1 MDAEYNFNYR
11 DHTHALRATTGLRAW
26 VTQCVG
32 LLAGSVGALDVSPK
46 SVLARSK
53 VTNNIAALDK
63 AVTKAN
69 ASYQHYNNM
78 DGPTQAQFTTAADD
92 CAAMITA
99 ATNAR
104 NRAVSSLSTA
114 EAADA
119 AAAAAAATAAAAAA
133 ATAGN
138 PPAGAPDP
146 ARNAEALKPT
156 KLINGATPATVKR
169 WVRQF
174 KAYYNQLGA
183 ARWSVD
189 AGHALFCNNL
199 DKELWA
205 AIERSPI
212 FSETAPILPA
222 TPPVGTSLLEI
233 LDAHFITEN
242 PVFNRRVAWYQISQ
256 NQGQTSSLVVSKIR
270 EDALLADINNLTFDE
285 SCVLRTMCAISDT
298 ELLSELR
305 RIPPPITFQKVQDR
319 CIAYDREKKETQSTT
334 GKKAAAATAP
344 ATPDPPQKSSAGT
357 PKTPGGKQGTSPS
370 NPPIDGGEMRPM
382 RRLHPLPVQLP
393 PPARRSPVLLL
404 RQVRPH

>member
-1 MDAEYNFNYR
+1 MDAEYSFNYR

-46 SVLARSK
+46 SALARSK
-53 VTNNIAALDK
+53 VTNDIAALDK

-78 DGPTQAQFTTAADD
+78 DGPTQAQFTTAADN

-119 AAAAAAATAAAAAA
+119 AAADAAATAAAAAA
-133 ATAGN
+133 A
-138 PPAGAPDP
+138 
-146 ARNAEALKPT
+146 
-156 KLINGATPATVKR
+156 
-169 WVRQF
+169 
-174 KAYYNQLGA
+174 A
-183 ARWSVD
+183 A
-189 AGHALFCNNL
+189 
-199 DKELWA
+199 
-205 AIERSPI
+205 
-212 FSETAPILPA
+212 
-222 TPPVGTSLLEI
+222 PVGTSLLEI

-242 PVFNRRVAWYQISQ
+242 LLFNRRVAWYQISQ

-334 GKKAAAATAP
+334 GKKAATAAAP

-357 PKTPGGKQGTSPS
+357 PRTPGGKQGT
-370 NPPIDGGEMRPM
+370 RPTSLGWRTTYRTCRAQAGL
-382 RRLHPLPVQLP
+382 RR
-393 PPARRSPVLLL
+393 PAGSRTLA
-404 RQVRPH
+404 

>member
-11 DHTHALRATTGLRAW
+11 DHTNALRATTGLRAW

-46 SVLARSK
+46 SALARSK
-53 VTNNIAALDK
+53 VTNDIAALDK

-69 ASYQHYNNM
+69 ASYQHYSNM

-119 AAAAAAATAAAAAA
+119 AAAAAA
-133 ATAGN
+133 GN
-138 PPAGAPDP
+138 PPAGGPDP

-156 KLINGATPATVKR
+156 KLINGATPAAVKC

-174 KAYYNQLGA
+174 KAYYDQLGA

-189 AGHALFCNNL
+189 AGHALLCNNL

-212 FSETAPILPA
+212 FSETAPVLPA
-222 TPPVGTSLLEI
+222 TLPVGTSLLEI

-285 SCVLRTMCAISDT
+285 SCVLRTMCAISNT

-305 RIPPPITFQKVQDR
+305 RIPPPITFQKVQDK
-319 CIAYDREKKETQSTT
+319 CIAYDREE
-334 GKKAAAATAP
+334 G
-344 ATPDPPQKSSAGT
+344 DPVHHREEGCRRRRTRHPRPVPEVQRQHAQDSRRQTRHSL
-357 PKTPGGKQGTSPS
+357 SDS
-370 NPPIDGGEMRPM
+370 PIDGGEMRPM
-382 RRLHPLPVQLP
+382 RRLHPLQVQLP